1 MNFFG
6 RINAIALGFSSNLGQ
21 RDNWPLKHKIPE
33 KKLNWRQKLTFFIF
47 YFVEYP
53 AILSMKKIFFSATA
67 TVIYFALQSSLSGS
81 LAGTKPAKSSNSFDK
96 YHQECLQRV
105 TKQGLAADVAKDVCN
120 CTMTKFKGQY
130 NIQQFKAI
138 VQKSK
143 TDKTSARQL
152 SKVGETCFEKVLY
165 EE

>member
-1 MNFFG
+1 M
-6 RINAIALGFSSNLGQ
+6 
-21 RDNWPLKHKIPE
+21 
-33 KKLNWRQKLTFFIF
+33 
-47 YFVEYP
+47 
-53 AILSMKKIFFSATA
+53 LSMKKIFFSTTA
-67 TVIYFALQSSLSGS
+67 TVIYFALQSSLSAS
-81 LAGTKPAKSSNSFDK
+81 LAATKPAKSSNSFDQ

-105 TKQGLAADVAKDVCN
+105 SKQGLAIDVAKDVCN
-120 CTMTKFKGQY
+120 CTMMKFKGQY

-143 TDKTSARQL
+143 TDKASARQL

>member
-1 MNFFG
+1 
-6 RINAIALGFSSNLGQ
+6 
-21 RDNWPLKHKIPE
+21 
-33 KKLNWRQKLTFFIF
+33 
-47 YFVEYP
+47 
-53 AILSMKKIFFSATA
+53 MKKIIVSATA
-67 TVIYFALQSSLSGS
+67 TIIYFSLQFSVYGS
-81 LAGTKPAKSSNSFDK
+81 MAGTKLAKSSNSFEE

-120 CTMTKFKGQY
+120 CTMTKFKSQY

-143 TDKTSARQL
+143 TDKASARQL

-165 EE
+165 DE

>member
-1 MNFFG
+1 
-6 RINAIALGFSSNLGQ
+6 
-21 RDNWPLKHKIPE
+21 
-33 KKLNWRQKLTFFIF
+33 
-47 YFVEYP
+47 
-53 AILSMKKIFFSATA
+53 MKKIVFSATA
-67 TVIYFALQSSLSGS
+67 TIIYFSLQFSVPSSM
-81 LAGTKPAKSSNSFDK
+81 AGTKLAKSVNSFDQ

-138 VQKSK
+138 VQKSRN
-143 TDKTSARQL
+143 DKTSARQL
-152 SKVGETCFEKVLY
+152 SKVGEICFEKVLY